1 DDIAEGQRLA
11 QRLWAGE
18 IPMYTRAKRTIRKDG
33 KIIWLALT
41 CSLVRKSDGAP
52 DYVITF
58 AQDISKEKQA
68 EAALADSNAML
79 DSVIETLPA
88 MVFLKRASDLAFVR
102 FNRAGEKLLGYSR
115 DCYIGKNDYD
125 FFPKEQADF
134 FIKVD
139 REVLA
144 TAELREI
151 EEEPI

>member
-1 DDIAEGQRLA
+1 IAHLGPGGRWLRVNDKLCEITGYSREELQALRAEDITHADDIAEGQRLA

-18 IPMYTRAKRTIRKDG
+18 IPMYTRAKRTIRKNG

-41 CSLVRKSDGAP
+41 CALVRKSDGAP

-79 DSVIETLPA
+79 DSVIENLPA

-102 FNRAGEKLLGYSR
+102 FNRAGEK
-115 DCYIGKNDYD
+115 
-125 FFPKEQADF
+125 
-134 FIKVD
+134 
-139 REVLA
+139 
-144 TAELREI
+144 
-151 EEEPI
+151 